1 MMTGLM
7 YLWATEYKGGFKVWI
22 SPMEPL
28 RSSNVIWR
36 FLFGP
41 FSNLRR
47 DIPLLVIEIPFSLEN
62 EIIQSFKSGLY
73 FLPPSEPKSKEDI
86 LRTII
91 GILESRFIVTYY
103 WKL

>member
-1 MMTGLM
+1 MMTGLI
-7 YLWATEYKGGFKVWI
+7 YLWATKYKDGLKVWT
-22 SPMEPL
+22 SLTAESL

-47 DIPLLVIEIPFSLEN
+47 DIPLLIIEIPFSLESG
-62 EIIQSFKSGLY
+62 IVRSFKSGLY
-73 FLPPSEPKSKEDI
+73 FPEIKSKEEI
-86 LRTII
+86 LKVVI
-91 GILESRFIVTYY
+91 GILESRFFVTRY